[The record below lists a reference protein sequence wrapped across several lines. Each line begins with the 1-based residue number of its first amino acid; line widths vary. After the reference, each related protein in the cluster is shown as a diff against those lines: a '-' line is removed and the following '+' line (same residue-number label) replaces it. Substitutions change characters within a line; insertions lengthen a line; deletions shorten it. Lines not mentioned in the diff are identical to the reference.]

1 MGAAVVI
8 LSCQV
13 NQITGRT
20 YSVSRKGVG
29 GRKKEGSDEACE
41 SKKKTYFDIQLAR
54 QKEKGNSYSCI
65 RILQNV
71 TLTFCSNVVNVFL
84 IHKYF
89 DNSTTIKLLQ
99 LASQGHCRLFY
110 LPITSTTLFDKFF

>member
-1 MGAAVVI
+1 MGPRGRQSGKTHKYPA
-8 LSCQV
+8 
-13 NQITGRT
+13 GRT

-29 GRKKEGSDEACE
+29 GRKKTKGTDEACE

-54 QKEKGNSYSCI
+54 QKEKGNSYTCI

-71 TLTFCSNVVNVFL
+71 TLTFCSNVVNVFP

-89 DNSTTIKLLQ
+89 DNSTVK
-99 LASQGHCRLFY
+99 
-110 LPITSTTLFDKFF
+110 PV